1 MTTKMTYK
9 TQGALI
15 ESQTQ
20 V

>member
-1 MTTKMTYK
+1 MTYK